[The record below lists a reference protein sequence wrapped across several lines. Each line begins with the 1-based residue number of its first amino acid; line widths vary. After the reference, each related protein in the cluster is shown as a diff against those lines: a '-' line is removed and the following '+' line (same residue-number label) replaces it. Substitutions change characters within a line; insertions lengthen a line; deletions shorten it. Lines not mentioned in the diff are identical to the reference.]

1 MTWDTL
7 SPERKIAV
15 KRRVYRSLQQIG
27 TAHAASVRS
36 RARDVREFDSLTI
49 EETIGALQEMRDS
62 GAVQM
67 IEGETVMWR
76 VKK

>member
-15 KRRVYRSLQQIG
+15 KRRVYRALQQIG
-27 TAHAASVRS
+27 AAHAAGVRS
-36 RARDVREFDSLTI
+36 RARDVREFDALTI

-67 IEGETVMWR
+67 IEGDTVLWR
-76 VKK
+76 VKR